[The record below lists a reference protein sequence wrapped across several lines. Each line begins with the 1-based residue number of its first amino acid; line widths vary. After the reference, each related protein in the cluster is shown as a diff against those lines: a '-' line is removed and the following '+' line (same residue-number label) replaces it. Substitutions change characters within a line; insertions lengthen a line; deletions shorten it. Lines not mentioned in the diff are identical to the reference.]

1 MIYCFYIA
9 TSLFLVVLQTTVLP
23 YVSLFNQFYDLLIPF
38 IVYLAL
44 YRPVR
49 ETLPLVFLLG
59 YLMDGLS
66 GSPFGLYT
74 TIYFWLFLGLR
85 WVTTFLRVG
94 NTLLI
99 AFVVPAGVVMEAI
112 VFFIALVLQGADS
125 YYLLKS
131 ARIAV
136 AQVLW
141 SLVTGPLLLIGFHV
155 LKSILDSWA
164 GGFLAR
170 YRHQDT
176 L

>member
-1 MIYCFYIA
+1 MTYCFYIA

-23 YVSLFNQFYDLLIPF
+23 YVPLFEQFYDLLIPF

-49 ETLPLVFLLG
+49 ETFPIVFFFG

-66 GSPFGLYT
+66 GSPFGLYI

-85 WVTTFLRVG
+85 WITTFLRVG

-99 AFVVPAGVVMEAI
+99 AFVVPAGVVLEAI
-112 VFFIALVLQGADS
+112 VFFVAFVLQGADS
-125 YYLLKS
+125 HYLLKS
-131 ARIAV
+131 ARVAL

-141 SLVTGPLLLIGFHV
+141 SLVTGPLLLMGFHV
-155 LKSILDSWA
+155 LKSVVDSWT

-170 YRHQDT
+170 YRRQDGV
-176 L
+176 

>member
-23 YVSLFNQFYDLLIPF
+23 YVSLFGQCYDLLIPF

-49 ETLPLVFLLG
+49 ETFPLIFLLG

-74 TIYFWLFLGLR
+74 TVYFWLFLGLR
-85 WVTTFLRVG
+85 WITTFLRVG
-94 NTLLI
+94 NTLLL
-99 AFVVPAGVVMEAI
+99 AFVVPAGVVMEVV

-125 YYLLKS
+125 DYLLTS

-136 AQVLW
+136 AQVVW
-141 SLVTGPLLLIGFHV
+141 SLVTGPLLLIGFHA
-155 LKSILDSWA
+155 LKNILDSWA

-170 YRHQDT
+170 YRQQDSV
-176 L
+176 